1 MHTHTCWLRSS
12 PRLGHTRHT
21 SRTSATKFG
30 HGPAQAL
37 ASGPFAAV
45 RLHRA
50 SRTPTPAVVRWWQRS
65 RQRGRTP
72 AASRRLPGPHSSGGR
87 FPPQRPPALK
97 TSRPSSPRSPSSLP
111 GAVSRSSSPSIGRP
125 SRPCVSAT
133 QARVSRSS
141 SRPCLSATQARVSRS
156 SSEAGEAGPA
166 SALRRH
172 AFLHQVKLVK
182 LVVGLVLEVEHLH
195 AQGGVLDRGLVL
207 LGEVKWDP

>member
-1 MHTHTCWLRSS
+1 VRPCTHTLMLVAFEHDPERRHVHTHTCWLRSS

-21 SRTSATKFG
+21 SRTRATKFG

-133 QARVSRSS
+133 PARVSRSS
-141 SRPCLSATQARVSRS
+141 ACILLRIGMQRHHMTCVYPSPHMTCMYPPPHRYATS
-156 SSEAGEAGPA
+156 
-166 SALRRH
+166 L
-172 AFLHQVKLVK
+172 
-182 LVVGLVLEVEHLH
+182 
-195 AQGGVLDRGLVL
+195 
-207 LGEVKWDP
+207 